1 MKIFGRSV
9 DAGSLRQTH
18 QPKIALVQFTPKT
31 PPKWPKPESLDD
43 KSATIFALHAI
54 GLNEENPMKKTHNE
68 KANCLSG
75 EKRR

>member
-1 MKIFGRSV
+1 MLVHFGKLISPK
-9 DAGSLRQTH
+9 LPWFILH
-18 QPKIALVQFTPKT
+18 QKH

-68 KANCLSG
+68 KAKCLSA

>member
-1 MKIFGRSV
+1 
-9 DAGSLRQTH
+9 
-18 QPKIALVQFTPKT
+18 LVHFTPKT

-54 GLNEENPMKKTHNE
+54 GLNEENPVKKTNNE
-68 KANCLSG
+68 KAKCLSG